1 MTNTTFVLMHTMP
14 TQKCS
19 SYKSIKLNMNFMFGK
34 VAKKEEVK
42 SVCVWVG
49 GGGGHPEPNSI
60 FEEFFSGTT

>member
-42 SVCVWVG
+42 SG
-49 GGGGHPEPNSI
+49 GGGSPRTKLY
-60 FEEFFSGTT
+60 F